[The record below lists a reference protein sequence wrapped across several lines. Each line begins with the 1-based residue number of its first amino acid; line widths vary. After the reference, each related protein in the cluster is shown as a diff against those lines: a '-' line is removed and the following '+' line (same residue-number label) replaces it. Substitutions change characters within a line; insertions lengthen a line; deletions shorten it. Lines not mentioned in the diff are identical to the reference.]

1 MNLGDEV
8 STFVGNMNVIRS
20 RLSTFY
26 PTADEQDEWLEA
38 PHPLLGGDAAF
49 DRIDR
54 GDWESVYALI
64 EQLETGAVV

>member
-1 MNLGDEV
+1 MSDFIEGMAGL
-8 STFVGNMNVIRS
+8 RS
-20 RLSTFY
+20 RLAAFY
-26 PTADEQDEWLEA
+26 PTADEQDEWLDA